1 MFFEVD
7 FVETH
12 CHNCDIHMDVEPIL
26 LIFDGRWGKA
36 RDGRRVEPLESW
48 TGRHTQQQRVSLALM
63 N

>member
-1 MFFEVD
+1 MFFEVY

-12 CHNCDIHMDVEPIL
+12 CL
-26 LIFDGRWGKA
+26 TAIFTWMLSHFVDFRWSMGES